1 MFWRGLER
9 RKLIKVKPAFV
20 GFVGRSEKVV
30 PPTPVRSPGSLGRRL
45 NATASHGQEKLEG

>member
-20 GFVGRSEKVV
+20 GFVGRSERVV
-30 PPTPVRSPGSLGRRL
+30 PPTPAAESR
-45 NATASHGQEKLEG
+45 